1 VVRSL
6 VLTAMTAAG
15 LGAASPIVA
24 QVAPRIVVRMRPF
37 TAPIVL
43 DTLARTHDVERA
55 PAAVLDAAVA
65 AFESFKIK
73 TEIIDSA
80 RGIVA
85 NLKFVKTGRLG
96 GVQLSRFVNCGMGI
110 TGPNADGSRVTL
122 AIAVLVDPLSGA
134 RARFGIAIVGSA
146 INMTG
151 NSVEP
156 NACLSTG
163 VLEEK
168 LADIIQNRLTSGS

>member
-1 VVRSL
+1 MVRPL
-6 VLTAMTAAG
+6 VLAALTAAG
-15 LGAASPIVA
+15 LAAAAPIAA
-24 QVAPRIVVRMRPF
+24 QVAPRVVVRMRPF

-43 DTLARTHDVERA
+43 DTLARTHDVDGTPSA
-55 PAAVLDAAVA
+55 VLGAAVGAL
-65 AFESFKIK
+65 ESFKIK
-73 TEIIDSA
+73 AEVVDSA

-85 NLKFVKTGRLG
+85 NLKFVKTGRLA
-96 GVQLSRFVNCGMGI
+96 GVQLSRFVNCGTGI

-122 AIAVLVDPLSGA
+122 AVAVLVDPLSGS
-134 RARFGIAIVGSA
+134 RARFGIAVVGSA

-151 NSVEP
+151 SSVEP

-168 LADIIQNRLTSGS
+168 LTEIIKNRLASGS